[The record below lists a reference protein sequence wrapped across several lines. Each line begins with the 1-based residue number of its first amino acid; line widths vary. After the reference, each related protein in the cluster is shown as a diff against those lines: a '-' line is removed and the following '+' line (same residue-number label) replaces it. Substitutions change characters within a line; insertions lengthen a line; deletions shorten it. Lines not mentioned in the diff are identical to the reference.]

1 MEFNHPNSVSDA
13 LVLHSPTTIRNHALR
28 RRGTVYIN
36 CYLKRPFEECEPSLL
51 PSVVVRCDSKSVSNE
66 AQKEFWMDVT
76 SIFLTNA
83 LGENSEDAHR
93 VLLPV
98 ESLAHALAFKVLTR
112 AFHAGSTDA
121 MQTDQMVTEGLA
133 EELSAVYHLMDP
145 DGIFGQP
152 PRVKSV
158 FDLTENMM
166 YDDSGRNF
174 GNIRDQARYP
184 LASIEGQAALN
195 PPSEDD
201 EHDPFEDDPIGDELI
216 KDCDFLWISC
226 YFRRRVSDS
235 NPTHEPY
242 ALVRYDAAST
252 TTQAQLEW
260 GLQVISDFL
269 GHPVTNAENTWQI
282 TLGADSPARL
292 RVLHHFSTCLLDG
305 LTDADALQIDQRV
318 TDGLVQGLSDYH
330 IGRDPDERYGPS
342 PVVDSLLDLEEILPQ
357 MRTAMNRRSQA
368 HDSSRREIWR
378 TTYQLIST

>member
-13 LVLHSPTTIRNHALR
+13 LVLLSPTTIRNHALR

-51 PSVVVRCDSKSVSNE
+51 PSVVVRYDSESVSNE
-66 AQKEFWMDVT
+66 AQKEFWVDVT

-133 EELSAVYHLMDP
+133 KELSAVYHLMDP
-145 DGIFGQP
+145 DGIFGIP

-226 YFRRRVSDS
+226 YFRRRVSAS
-235 NPTHEPY
+235 NPTPEPY
-242 ALVRYDAAST
+242 TLVQYDPAST

-260 GLQVISDFL
+260 RLQVISDFL
-269 GHPVTNAENTWQI
+269 GNPATNVTENTRQI
-282 TLGADSPARL
+282 SLGPDSSACL
-292 RVLHHFSTCLLDG
+292 RVLRDFSTCSLDR
-305 LTDADALQIDQRV
+305 LTDAQARQIDKRL
-318 TDGLVQGLSDYH
+318 TDGLVQELSEYY
-330 IGRDPDERYGPS
+330 IGRNPEKRYGPS
-342 PVVDSLLDLEEILPQ
+342 PVVDSLFALEEILPDL
-357 MRTAMNRRSQA
+357 RAALNRQSQT
-368 HDSSRREIWR
+368 HG
-378 TTYQLIST
+378 